1 MGISKILKN
10 SVSRDKQM
18 QLAFGL
24 MDTINANIIEIAKE
38 LCESNDREYITR
50 AFNQFV
56 LFDLNTCRAI
66 EYLKHHIATIEE
78 EEEKADE

>member
-66 EYLKHHIATIEE
+66 EYLKYHMSTMEE

>member
-1 MGISKILKN
+1 MGISNILKK

-66 EYLKHHIATIEE
+66 EYLKHHMVTMEE
-78 EEEKADE
+78 EEEEADE